1 MISVLFLFF
10 GDTAMIFEW
19 IDYISEYAPLID
31 SWLDDAVIEMTGI
44 DEGWDNYRNA
54 VLIDAL
60 NYPGC
65 IDYCKISF
73 QEGKPIA
80 VVAFGYYRG
89 DVTISEI
96 IISPEMRS
104 KGYGSKILKELI
116 LLSRIWFPDPISH
129 FSAIVFAQNIASQK
143 AFQNAGFQKQMLPAG
158 VTFEYVRLEPN
169 PSY

>member
-1 MISVLFLFF
+1 ML
-10 GDTAMIFEW
+10 FEW
-19 IDYISEYAPLID
+19 IDYIAKYAALID
-31 SWLDDAVIEMTGI
+31 SWLDDSAIEMTGI
-44 DEGWDNYRNA
+44 DECWDNYWNA

-65 IDYCKISF
+65 LDYCKMVF
-73 QEGKPIA
+73 TDGKPIA

-116 LLSRIWFPDPISH
+116 LLSRIWFSDSISR

-143 AFQNAGFQKQMLPAG
+143 AFQNAGFQKQMLPDG
-158 VTFEYVRLEPN
+158 VTFEYVRLDPN
-169 PSY
+169 PSC